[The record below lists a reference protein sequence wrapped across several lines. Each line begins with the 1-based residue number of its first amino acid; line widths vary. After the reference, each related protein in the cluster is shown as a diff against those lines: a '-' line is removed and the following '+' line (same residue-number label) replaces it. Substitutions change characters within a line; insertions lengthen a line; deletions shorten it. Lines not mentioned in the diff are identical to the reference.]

1 MHFLRTLVLLLT
13 VSSSFALG
21 LPGANAG
28 ETSTYAIDTTH
39 SRIGFKIRHKMVSL
53 VPGQFNTFSGTIN
66 YDPANIG
73 ATTAKVEIDPASID
87 TSNEKRDGHLRADDF
102 FDVEKFPTMSFESTE
117 IKDIGKD
124 GTFTMVG
131 NLTMRG
137 VTKPVELN
145 FSRISDQVGKKRGV
159 SVTGSLNRQDFGI
172 SWSRLL
178 DNGGLAVGNEVRFDF
193 DIELNAS

>member
-1 MHFLRTLVLLLT
+1 
-13 VSSSFALG
+13 
-21 LPGANAG
+21 
-28 ETSTYAIDTTH
+28 
-39 SRIGFKIRHKMVSL
+39 MVSL
-53 VPGQFNTFSGTIN
+53 VPGQFNTFSGTIS

-193 DIELNAS
+193 DIELNAP